1 MNIQNRNQLSC
12 KQGSVDEPVPLRIK
26 ITYIPFLILLVLKI
40 GSPNSIFYDQLSY
53 IVFFIWFFICF
64 FFNPNTVASIL
75 SHTHYRILL
84 VFLLYVFAINGY
96 ANGVFTAIK
105 ATGGK
110 IQILSPIF
118 MYEFYSRYKNKKANS
133 VLLLIIIGIFV
144 FFSIQAIHY
153 LNLNPMLARDIISIG
168 IDEVVMMGEGYALAY
183 GLMTIVPC
191 ILFYLLIINSKHY
204 KNIFVFKPKISK
216 HFYVLAMLSTLLLF
230 WYVILKSLF
239 ATSVLLTLFGCIVVI
254 LYVSYKLIQ
263 KRYFWGIVILSL
275 IILLAF
281 NQLLLNLVRVFL
293 ENNEYNFLA
302 GKLDNLI
309 DTISIA
315 NASFDHGMGARLL
328 LYSSSLNVFLSNFI
342 WGIGY
347 KYNLDGGLMM
357 SAGLG
362 NHSEWLDTLATFGIF
377 GMLFVWF
384 IISARKAYHKRI
396 GFQVAFLLF
405 FVMGFVNPTHV
416 FTIYFATF
424 FLVPKIDDHFAQ
436 IAANNVTGRG
446 SFAR

>member
-1 MNIQNRNQLSC
+1 
-12 KQGSVDEPVPLRIK
+12 
-26 ITYIPFLILLVLKI
+26 
-40 GSPNSIFYDQLSY
+40 
-53 IVFFIWFFICF
+53 
-64 FFNPNTVASIL
+64 
-75 SHTHYRILL
+75 
-84 VFLLYVFAINGY
+84 
-96 ANGVFTAIK
+96 
-105 ATGGK
+105 
-110 IQILSPIF
+110 

-216 HFYVLAMLSTLLLF
+216 HFMLAMLSHIVL
-230 WYVILKSLF
+230 VCHIKIIVSI
-239 ATSVLLTLFGCIVVI
+239 SVLLTLFGCIVVI

-328 LYSSSLNVFLSNFI
+328 LYSSSLNVF
-342 WGIGY
+342 
-347 KYNLDGGLMM
+347 
-357 SAGLG
+357 
-362 NHSEWLDTLATFGIF
+362 
-377 GMLFVWF
+377 
-384 IISARKAYHKRI
+384 
-396 GFQVAFLLF
+396 
-405 FVMGFVNPTHV
+405 
-416 FTIYFATF
+416 
-424 FLVPKIDDHFAQ
+424 
-436 IAANNVTGRG
+436 
-446 SFAR
+446 